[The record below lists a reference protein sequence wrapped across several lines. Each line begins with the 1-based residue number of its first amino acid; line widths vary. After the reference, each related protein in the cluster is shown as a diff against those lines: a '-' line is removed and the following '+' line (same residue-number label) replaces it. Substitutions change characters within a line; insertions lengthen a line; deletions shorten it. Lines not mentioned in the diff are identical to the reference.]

1 MHFIYLATS
10 HLVIT
15 CIVVLLD
22 QLDLVAIWIFNKCN
36 YSHANFHW
44 ASFTHHITAT
54 RFNLFTR
61 LVSIIDCNCDMTIG
75 ITQFIAVCIPVM
87 RQFKYGVILFIAI
100 THKSQGKTAL
110 FVITLTKQS
119 HAQYFSIELERL
131 FYIAYT

>member
-15 CIVVLLD
+15 CIVVLLN
-22 QLDLVAIWIFNKCN
+22 QLDLVAIWIFNKSD
-36 YSHANFHW
+36 YSYTTFHW
-44 ASFTHHITAT
+44 AGFTHHLTTT

-61 LVSIIDCNCDMTIG
+61 LVCIIDCNCDMTIS
-75 ITQFIAVCIPVM
+75 IAQFIAVCIPVM
-87 RQFKYGVILFIAI
+87 RQFQYGVIFFIAI
-100 THKSQGKTAL
+100 TDKSQGKTAF

-131 FYIAYT
+131 F